1 MNAINSINGFPSLPP
16 VGKPSGGA
24 NGINGLPGGT
34 SPGGV
39 ESQDSFKNFLVD
51 QIQQVND
58 MQMQADKQVESLF
71 TGGDVNPTEVLTA
84 VQKADLAFKMMMQ
97 VRNKMISV
105 YQEVKDIR
113 I

>member
-1 MNAINSINGFPSLPP
+1 MNAIHFNSGFSALPP
-16 VGKPSGGA
+16 VGKPATNIVGGDPAA
-24 NGINGLPGGT
+24 NGLGT
-34 SPGGV
+34 AGV
-39 ESQDSFKNFLVD
+39 ESPDSFKNYLVD

-58 MQMQADKQVESLF
+58 MQLQADKQVEALF
-71 TGGDVNPTEVLTA
+71 TGGDVNPAEVLTA

-97 VRNKMISV
+97 VRNKLVQV